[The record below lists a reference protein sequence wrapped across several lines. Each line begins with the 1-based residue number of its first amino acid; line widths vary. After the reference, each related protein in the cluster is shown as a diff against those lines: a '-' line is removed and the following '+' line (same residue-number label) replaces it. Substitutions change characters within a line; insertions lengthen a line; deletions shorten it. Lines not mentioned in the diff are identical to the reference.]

1 MALERVA
8 VLLGAG
14 ASVDA
19 DLPMTGGL
27 TTALIKSIKE
37 EFESPRPELVE
48 AFNFVCSAM
57 IGHRGNA
64 GVDPYSALNVER
76 VFSAIRLLQDRADHE
91 AAPFVSAWLPS
102 VESFDNHPVPS
113 SDPYVPN
120 HTMSGF
126 ADGHQFTT
134 TIAKIARAAMKP
146 GNGDIYREL
155 DAALKT
161 QVCKLLAG
169 HKNVDY
175 LKPLADLALE
185 QGGLTVAT
193 LNYDLTVESMCQ
205 EVGVDIDTGILNW
218 TPGKALTFSQA
229 PKASLNLI
237 KLHGSINWTSNPKI
251 PGMDDTSRFI
261 RTQTLTETDPS
272 DNRQPAIIIGDRE
285 KLTADGPTLALMH
298 SFEESL
304 LKAKRLVVIGY
315 SFGDDHINSVIRNWI
330 NARSERTLTVLDPYW
345 TWDATGFQKDLI
357 NGLTDSPLGG
367 PTGKP
372 RMNVITKKTQ
382 EGLAEALRLR
392 PKAAPPT
399 QLRATFRLDKYRN
412 PMIRIT
418 NAGPDIT
425 QLKISAV
432 RNQPQGRTEIIR
444 GFIRPRSGAGAY
456 ATHVYDLHDLD
467 KGGQIDVEPV
477 FLPQA
482 EHGRT
487 AVDLEYLTHTG
498 RRSAR
503 LEVQVTSAGIIKAA
517 PSA

>member
-1 MALERVA
+1 MAVERVA

-27 TTALIKSIKE
+27 TKALIRSIKE
-37 EFESPRPELVE
+37 EFEIQRPELVE

-76 VFSAIRLLQDRADHE
+76 VFSAIRLLRNRADHE

-113 SDPYVPN
+113 SHQYIVN
-120 HTMSGF
+120 QAGF
-126 ADGHQFTT
+126 VDTA

-146 GNGDIYREL
+146 GDGEIYREL

-161 QVCKLLAG
+161 QVCKLLAR
-169 HKNVDY
+169 HKEVDY
-175 LKPLADLALE
+175 LKPLADLALK

-193 LNYDLTVESMCQ
+193 LNYDLTVEAMCR
-205 EVGVDIDTGILNW
+205 EADVDVDTGILNW
-218 TPGKALTFSQA
+218 TPGKALTFSQG
-229 PKASLNLI
+229 PKGSLNLI
-237 KLHGSINWTSNPKI
+237 KLHGSINWTSNAKI

-261 RTQTLTETDPS
+261 RTLTLTETEPS
-272 DNRQPAIIIGDRE
+272 DNHQPAIVIGDRE

-298 SFEESL
+298 SFEEGL

-345 TWDATGFQKDLI
+345 SWDATGFQKDLI

-372 RMNVITKKTQ
+372 RMNVITKKTR

-399 QLRATFRLDKYRN
+399 QLRATFLLDQYGN

-418 NAGPDIT
+418 NTGPEIT

-432 RNQPQGRTEIIR
+432 RNQPDGRTEIIR
-444 GFIRPRSGAGAY
+444 GFIRPRSGSGAY
-456 ATHVYDLHDLD
+456 SKHTYELHDLD
-467 KGGQIDVEPV
+467 KGGQVDVEPV

-487 AVDLEYLTHTG
+487 VVDLEYLTHSG

-503 LEVQVTSAGIIKAA
+503 LEVQVTSAEIIKAA
-517 PSA
+517 APG